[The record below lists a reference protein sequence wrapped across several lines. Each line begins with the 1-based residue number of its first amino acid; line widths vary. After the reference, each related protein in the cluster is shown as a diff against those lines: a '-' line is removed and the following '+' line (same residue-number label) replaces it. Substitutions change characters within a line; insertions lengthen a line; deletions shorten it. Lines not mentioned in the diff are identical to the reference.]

1 MSDIICKERE
11 VATLEEKEK
20 EEEGENEEKK
30 EIGEEEMRESL
41 SVPEVDHGYRMWVM
55 TIETPT
61 ACSMDAFIS
70 ETETVRYTMNF
81 TY

>member
-11 VATLEEKEK
+11 VVVTQREKGK
-20 EEEGENEEKK
+20 VEGENEEKK
-30 EIGEEEMRESL
+30 EIEEEETRKSS
-41 SVPEVDHGYRMWVM
+41 SVPEVDHRYRMWVM

>member
-1 MSDIICKERE
+1 MSDIICKESR
-11 VATLEEKEK
+11 VVTQEEKEK
-20 EEEGENEEKK
+20 EGVNEER
-30 EIGEEEMRESL
+30 GERGEDEMRES
-41 SVPEVDHGYRMWVM
+41 SNVPEVDHGYRMWVM